1 LKKARA
7 NPPAKKGAARQKQMG
22 ALEKE
27 VISTAM
33 NVMSEETLAKIT
45 DIIKSKMDGLEID
58 PITGEI
64 ELEIEQIPQDILY
77 ELYKIISAK
86 HPDIEIGLRKQ
97 HEKVAAPQPLARP
110 PPKKK
115 NKPMSKNE
123 QEKKIE
129 QLNRKMADFHERKA
143 SGSPAAQTA
152 PQPVLPTIEKQ
163 EEPESSGDDAS
174 DSEEE

>member
-1 LKKARA
+1 MLTKLK
-7 NPPAKKGAARQKQMG
+7 
-22 ALEKE
+22 
-27 VISTAM
+27 
-33 NVMSEETLAKIT
+33 
-45 DIIKSKMDGLEID
+45 ID

-129 QLNRKMADFHERKA
+129 QLNRKMADFSERKA

-152 PQPVLPTIEKQ
+152 PQPILPTIEKQ